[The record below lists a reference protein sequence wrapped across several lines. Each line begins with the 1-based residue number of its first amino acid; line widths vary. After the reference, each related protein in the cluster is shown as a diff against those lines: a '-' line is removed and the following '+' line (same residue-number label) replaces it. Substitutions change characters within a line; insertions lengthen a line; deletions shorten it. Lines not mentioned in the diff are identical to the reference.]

1 VATKTEWYWSEA
13 GDFDREPQDIPG
25 TGQKDYDKMKGEFM
39 WAKNVRPVLRYAN
52 GEWNRKLINV
62 SDTYDAEPID
72 LASPVGS
79 YSDPDAMIY
88 PFKLMVGNQP
98 VDPTNQRVMVPH
110 LFGSKGGPNP
120 YWAKYDWNLA
130 LQDGAAY
137 TGQPYSGNYAF
148 ASTEMLLSVNHE
160 VAPKE
165 MALGYGPAPDSC
177 RDCHTTGVI
186 DFTELGWTADPL
198 QGGDRV
204 DGGESVMLD
213 RPAPVRLD

>member
-1 VATKTEWYWSEA
+1 MRATGDGFVVA
-13 GDFDREPQDIPG
+13 
-25 TGQKDYDKMKGEFM
+25 
-39 WAKNVRPVLRYAN
+39 
-52 GEWNRKLINV
+52 RKLHSTGGEV
-62 SDTYDAEPID
+62 RVLVLAEP
-72 LASPVGS
+72 LGS
-79 YSDPDAMIY
+79 REDPAAMIY

-98 VDPTNQRVMVPH
+98 MDTANKVISVPH
-110 LFGSKGGPNP
+110 LFGGKGGPNP

-137 TGQPYSGNYAF
+137 TGQPYSGNYGF

-186 DFTELGWTADPL
+186 DFTELGWTGDPL

-213 RPAPVRLD
+213 RPAPPRLD